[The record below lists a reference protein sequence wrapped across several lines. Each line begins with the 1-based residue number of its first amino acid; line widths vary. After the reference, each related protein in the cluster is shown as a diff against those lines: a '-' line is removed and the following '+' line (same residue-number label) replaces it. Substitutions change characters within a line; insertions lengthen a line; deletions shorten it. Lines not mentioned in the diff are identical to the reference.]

1 MNKFKMIITFEGSAP
16 EVTPVEVELPA
27 AITLE
32 QRTMLEQMLAGF
44 APKVEPEVTEAPTAE
59 DGNYAEAAQF
69 TTAYSGATAP
79 VQGILFMTHVE
90 QELLST
96 ENQVKALT
104 NNLTTITGRIVAAN
118 RKLATLRLMND
129 IRLGR
134 IIPVIAE
141 TGTVADVTFS

>member
-44 APKVEPEVTEAPTAE
+44 APKVEPEVIEAFT
-59 DGNYAEAAQF
+59 AEAAQF
-69 TTAYSGATAP
+69 TTAYSGGFGP
-79 VQGILFMTHVE
+79 LQGILFMTYVE
-90 QELLST
+90 QELANASWAV
-96 ENQVKALT
+96 EELT
-104 NNLTTITGRIVAAN
+104 NKVNELTE
-118 RKLATLRLMND
+118 KLEKAHRRLNTFRLMVD
-129 IRLGR
+129 IKDKR